1 MKRIFAVMMM
11 LGGTALAQAQ
21 PVITAGGVVNA
32 ASYAA
37 PGMPNGGIAQGSLF
51 AVFGTGLGG
60 ATLQK
65 VTAYPLTTT
74 FAGTS
79 MSVTVNGVT
88 TKPFITYT
96 TAGQVGALMAST
108 TPVGTGTV
116 TLTYNGQTSAPQP
129 IQVVASSFGIFTT
142 NAQGTGLGSITSQSF
157 VSASSSFAANPGE
170 AFIIFG
176 TGVGPT
182 TGDES
187 GPGSGLKLGTLPVEV
202 LVGGK
207 SVQVY
212 GYARAPQFSGLDQVA
227 FAVPSD
233 VTGCAV
239 PVAVKIGNVTSNFV
253 TLPIAATGR
262 TCTDPPTNP
271 PVVVT
276 GPTIS
281 VGSVDL
287 SRTSS
292 TINGGSFGNIVSTS
306 DSGSGSFVR
315 STTANYNATPNPLL
329 ISNFGSCT
337 VFTFKGQAPST
348 AVPDSVLLDAG
359 PSLAVTG
366 PGGAKTI
373 PKSMGLYSAEFVTNT
388 VIPGVPSTPMPLYL
402 TKGNYTVTGPGGKDV
417 GPFTASLSVPD
428 PLIWTNSSTITTV
441 NRAAGQLITW
451 SSGDP
456 NGNVYII
463 GFSVTGTTA
472 SSLSGAEFICVE
484 KNSAGKFNIP
494 SSVLLSLPV
503 STINLSAGT
512 VGGALLVEGTTVGTF
527 KASGLDQATISSSS
541 ITLNTVNY
549 Q

>member
-1 MKRIFAVMMM
+1 MKQIFTAVIL
-11 LGGTALAQAQ
+11 LGAAALAHAQ
-21 PVITAGGVVNA
+21 PVIKAGGIVNA

-51 AVFGTGLGG
+51 AVFGTSLGG
-60 ATLQK
+60 AALQQ
-65 VTAYPLTTT
+65 VAAYPLPTTL
-74 FAGTS
+74 AGTS

-88 TKPFITYT
+88 TKPFMSYT
-96 TAGQVGALMAST
+96 TAGQVGALMPST
-108 TPVGTGTV
+108 TPVGTGTLTV
-116 TLTYNGQTSAPQP
+116 TYNGQTSAPQA

-142 NAQGTGLGSITSQSF
+142 NAQGTGLGSITSQGF
-157 VSASSSFAANPGE
+157 VSASSTYAANPGE

-207 SVQVY
+207 SVQIY
-212 GYARAPQFSGLDQVA
+212 GYARAPQFSGLDQIA
-227 FAVPSD
+227 FAVPTD

-253 TLPIAATGR
+253 TLPIAASGR
-262 TCTDPPTNP
+262 TCSDPATNP

-281 VGSVDL
+281 VGSVGL
-287 SRTSS
+287 LRTAVSITTQGFTVNS
-292 TINGGSFGNIVSTS
+292 TN
-306 DSGSGSFVR
+306 DSGVGTFAR
-315 STTANYNATPNPLL
+315 STTANFNATPNPLL

-337 VFTFKGQAPST
+337 VFTFKGAEPST

-359 PSLAVTG
+359 PALAVMG
-366 PGGAKTI
+366 PGGSKTI
-373 PKSMGLYSAEFVTNT
+373 PQNMGLYSAEFGSNT
-388 VIPGVPSTPMPLYL
+388 VIPGVPSDPSSLYL

-417 GPFTASLSVPD
+417 GPFTANLSVPD
-428 PLIWTNSSTITTV
+428 PLIWTNAASITTV
-441 NRAAGQLITW
+441 NRSAGQLITW

-456 NGNVYII
+456 NGNVYIT
-463 GFSVTGTTA
+463 GFSVTGTTKDT
-472 SSLSGAEFICVE
+472 LSGAQFICVE
-484 KNSAGKFNIP
+484 KNSVGRFNIP
-494 SSVLLSLPV
+494 SSVLLALPV
-503 STINLSAGT
+503 SRTNLEASS
-512 VGGALLVEGTTVGTF
+512 VGGALLVIGTTVGTF